1 MLSDLPPT
9 AALCLWPEAPSLP
22 TQSQFHESFRN
33 MASRKLRQ
41 SKQDLSVGYS
51 VIFCSMHRKKKNS
64 YKTELPKMAQ
74 QKENGTVTSSE
85 EKTKLSWHKT
95 GHPGP
100 QKNYKSRKRLQESD
114 GCRAGLERWGRG
126 CGCHQV

>member
-1 MLSDLPPT
+1 MPVTRGTLT
-9 AALCLWPEAPSLP
+9 AN
-22 TQSQFHESFRN
+22 TESVPRVLQEYGFKKIK
-33 MASRKLRQ
+33 A
-41 SKQDLSVGYS
+41 KQTGLVSW
-51 VIFCSMHRKKKNS
+51 IFCDLLFHAQKKKS

-74 QKENGTVTSSE
+74 QRENGTVTSSE

-100 QKNYKSRKRLQESD
+100 RKNYRSRKRLQEPD
-114 GCRAGLERWGRG
+114 GSRAGLERWGRG